1 MRTLEKPAQGHFTGV
16 LFCCII
22 ISYTQSTYG
31 LIFPSIIYLYVVIF
45 WRIKLGQNEGA
56 KEMRNKVVLYCIEKS
71 DLCKEEYN
79 NIKTQSKLN
88 DYQKPEI

>member
-1 MRTLEKPAQGHFTGV
+1 MD
-16 LFCCII
+16 LFFLALTTCMLLFFG
-22 ISYTQSTYG
+22 G
-31 LIFPSIIYLYVVIF
+31 LNWGKS
-45 WRIKLGQNEGA
+45 EGA

-88 DYQKPEI
+88 DYQKPEIEELK